1 MMSLEPF
8 IRISQKNYLRLAEL
22 KKTTMSDSMDKVMDM
37 LLDSRLE
44 TSARAQV
51 LSVSKPRSSVRHR

>member
-1 MMSLEPF
+1 MSLEPF

-22 KKTTMSDSMDKVMDM
+22 KKITMSDSMDKVMDM

-44 TSARAQV
+44 TSARAP
-51 LSVSKPRSSVRHR
+51 LVSAPKHKSSAKHR